1 MIVRTLLVCGA
12 VLAPIAAMSAQ
23 VAVQEGVWVG
33 KGQVGLVLSQGNA
46 ESKNANAA
54 VDLARVDG
62 RWKHAFHVGGLY
74 GQSGE
79 ITSAQRWDTAWQ
91 TNYDL
96 TSDLF
101 TFGAFRYA
109 ADRFSGFQY
118 QATLSGGL
126 GYKLINT
133 EPTTLNVQLGAG
145 YRRSR
150 PEIIV
155 KDAAGEVISR
165 TPLDTKSEAIATGGL
180 DYMHV
185 LTSTTSIT
193 NKLLVEYGSSNTLLT
208 NAFALIVKMSDTLA
222 LSVGVGVQRNS
233 NPPAGLKKTDT
244 VETVNLV
251 FGF

>member
-1 MIVRTLLVCGA
+1 MIFRALMVCA
-12 VLAPIAAMSAQ
+12 AALCPIAAMSAES
-23 VAVQEGVWVG
+23 AIPEGVWIG

-54 VDLARVDG
+54 VDLSRVDG
-62 RWKHAFHVGGLY
+62 PWKHAFHIGGLY

-79 ITSAQRWDTAWQ
+79 VTSAQRWDTAWQ
-91 TNYDL
+91 TNHDL
-96 TSDLF
+96 SSDLF
-101 TFGAFRYA
+101 AFGAFRYA

-118 QATLSGGL
+118 QATLSAGL

-133 EPTTLNVQLGAG
+133 EPTTLNAQLGVG

-150 PEIIV
+150 PELIV
-155 KDAAGEVISR
+155 KDTSGEVVSR
-165 TPLDTKSEAIATGGL
+165 TPLDTTSEAIATAGV

-185 LTSTTSIT
+185 LTSTTTISDKFLI
-193 NKLLVEYGSSNTLLT
+193 EYGSSNTLLT
-208 NAFALIVKMSDTLA
+208 DTFALTVKMSDALA
-222 LSVGVGVQRNS
+222 LSVGLGVQRNS

-251 FGF
+251 FAF